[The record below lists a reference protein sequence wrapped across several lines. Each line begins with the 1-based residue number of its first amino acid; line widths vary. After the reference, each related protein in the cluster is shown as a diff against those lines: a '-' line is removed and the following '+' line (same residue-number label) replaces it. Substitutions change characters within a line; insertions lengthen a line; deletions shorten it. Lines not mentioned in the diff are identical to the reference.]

1 MQAVDWEARI
11 KHLQKIKPRE
21 NTTTS
26 TTHKCDICR
35 DIGFVDAV
43 DEKGHSY
50 AKPCICRAKKMHE
63 LRLEYSGISEFF
75 LSKNFNNFVVKNKEQ
90 ESMKN
95 RCLEYAK
102 SQAYEKSSLAL
113 LGNVGSGKTHLAMA
127 VSNYLINIGVNV
139 MYVDYRGFITR
150 MKQSMIDRD
159 EYELMIRRVQN
170 VEILF
175 IDDFYKGNLTK
186 TDPSIMF
193 EVINYR
199 YFSKKPIILTSE
211 MDLED
216 IIDVDEGVGSRIREM
231 SEGFVIRAS
240 SYNYRLRR

>member
-1 MQAVDWEARI
+1 
-11 KHLQKIKPRE
+11 
-21 NTTTS
+21 
-26 TTHKCDICR
+26 
-35 DIGFVDAV
+35 
-43 DEKGHSY
+43 
-50 AKPCICRAKKMHE
+50 MHE

-95 RCLEYAK
+95 RCLEYVK

-127 VSNYLINIGVNV
+127 VSNYLINIGVDV

-150 MKQSMIDRD
+150 MKHSMIDRD